1 MSAVTLIQRL
11 DPEEAAAQIYAAH
24 QHEAAWLDAFTQ
36 SLDRRRAG
44 QSFAR
49 VIATWKL
56 SQAEAARLFGVSRQ
70 AVGKWLTQG
79 VPVERTGAVADLAV
93 ATELLTHSLK
103 RDRIPAV
110 VRRPIR
116 GLDGDS
122 LMDLLERGDTQAL
135 LTACRNMFRFERA
148 QG

>member
-49 VIATWKL
+49 VLATWRL

-110 VRRPIR
+110 VRRPIQ
-116 GLDGDS
+116 GLAGDS

-135 LTACRNMFRFERA
+135 LTACRNMFRFEQA